1 MAMNGDSENQKTFD
15 SSTLHVFFMDIITDT
30 NTDIDLHPF
39 FSVLFL
45 VKKPFFF
52 SYVFHGVIK

>member
-1 MAMNGDSENQKTFD
+1 MDMNDDSENEKTLD
-15 SSTLHVFFMDIITDT
+15 SSTLHVFFMAINTDT
-30 NTDIDLHPF
+30 DTDIDLHRF

-52 SYVFHGVIK
+52 SFVFHSVIK

>member
-1 MAMNGDSENQKTFD
+1 MDMNDDSENEKTLYF
-15 SSTLHVFFMDIITDT
+15 STLHVFFMAINTDT

-45 VKKPFFF
+45 VKKSVFF